1 MENAAFQRLES
12 DRHDK
17 SSHLSEAN
25 KPATV
30 LSEDGHSGESDHCRI
45 CRGEAATGD
54 PLFYPCK
61 CNGSIRFVHQGCLM
75 QWLSHSQKKQ
85 CELCKTPF
93 RFTKLYDPNMPSVVP
108 WSIFIRQASIHAV
121 RFTFKCARWLLV
133 LLVWLGW
140 VPWCI
145 RTVWRGL
152 FWIGDGAWISQQQLD
167 RHSRV
172 VNSSIASLGTR
183 PILSVQATLSN
194 SGPIVIGNSSQPSN
208 GSWQE
213 PTLVSI
219 GRWVLNTIILP
230 YSVLA
235 NTTVDIKW
243 VEGPARRPSLLSDVG
258 MLRAPTRWR
267 FVNDTL
273 IDVLEGQLITILIL
287 VTFILMFL
295 IREWVVQ
302 QQPMI
307 NLGVA
312 LDNEAANQQAQAP
325 ALPEQPLAGDVVLAE
340 GDGLMDSDNQEVS
353 THETR
358 AFTEESDQSI
368 ADVDAISF
376 TIKEEEDEPL
386 LIAPPTPDPEEG
398 EIFLPDLPSPK
409 PDEEVLDLGNS
420 FELVSAFTPPP
431 STIDAQE
438 DDQSFGVEPSVYDP
452 EDTSPSLSFVRPS
465 MPSKEAASQAPNI
478 ARSLEEQSQLMRKVE
493 QPIPL
498 DTDGHQPVSDVID
511 DALSPIEENVDS
523 EALIVNSTELDT
535 GLGRPSISKQNE
547 TIPEKRIT
555 TNVADWMWGNI
566 PDNSIRPEALAD
578 EWQTEAESDDNADEH
593 GDERLARPE
602 GEDEEHPANARQA
615 IEFADIADI
624 PPQENPNQDV
634 EVVMVGGVDANDV
647 EQLEDGEDMD
657 DMLELIGMQG
667 PLAGLLQ
674 NGMFS
679 TVIISMTVL
688 WGIWLP
694 YLMGKLVLIVLAN
707 PVALLVKMPL
717 RWISVFADLVVDSF
731 IFFSGC
737 AYYWLDKFV
746 RLTASPLSWVLPVV
760 EKAGLDD
767 RISKA
772 AYRFTW
778 SAADRLAKNMA
789 LSGGYFSNSDIPIF
803 SILAHESLKSIEHNI
818 SKTSTWIFQEL
829 KEMIETPFTQTSL
842 VSHIINLGKTAT
854 GAVVSLP
861 SHFGAIASKSSE
873 FFKPSFDM
881 FKINLEIPARSQP
894 LQLSQWTAS
903 DRMVAVVLG
912 YTFFASLGFLY
923 LKIRKLFKN
932 IQETDKPADGLLV
945 DVLNQ
950 AGGVLKVILIITI
963 EMLLFPL
970 YCGFLLDAALLPLFG
985 NATSSSRMSF
995 LNTSPWT
1002 STFIHWFTGTCYM
1015 FHFAL
1020 FVAMCRK
1027 ILRPGVLYF
1036 IRDPDDPTFHPVR
1049 DVLERNV
1056 ATQLR
1061 KILFSALVYGALV
1074 IVCLGAVVW
1083 SISKAI
1089 EGIFPIHWSSNEP
1102 VLEFPADLLV
1112 YNFLIPLAV
1121 RVLKPSTIL
1130 QDVYNWWFRKCARL
1144 LRMSHFLFGE
1154 RNDDEE
1160 GYTIWQKVETE
1171 GESTEFKDRS
1181 EFVWP
1186 IIRHG
1191 RLSWQTHSTKSL
1203 NKSPKATASSQSLA
1217 ESDSPSAGYRKIFI
1231 RNGRLVRA
1239 PASDQVRISKGNKT
1253 FVDIDP
1259 ETGDRKDGLPERPNG
1274 LHGKENKMFSD
1285 IYVPPYFRV
1294 RIAGFIILIWAF
1306 AAVTGVSLTII
1317 PLLLGRFVFA
1327 RLIQSHPRMN
1337 DVYAFA
1343 IGFYLLAGPV
1353 WLVVKYRP
1361 QIAQAT
1367 QYFGSNIDFSRE
1379 AIKTYLFKG
1388 ARLSM
1393 QLLRVIYFY
1402 GSLMG
1407 LVPSLLGLIWEAYI
1421 LIPLHTYFQRSELV
1435 VPRHT
1440 VHFVSDW
1447 TLGVL
1452 FIRVAVHV
1460 MLKYPQSRPTKA
1472 LLALVSS
1479 QNRGSSWIDPDIR
1492 LATRAFVIPL
1502 TTASILALIL
1512 PIGLGQLFVSYVP
1525 VSIDHGSQTIIYRY
1539 SYPFVMAMV
1548 LDYMFFRVLRHG
1560 IDRWRVRVRDEVY
1573 LVKERLHNFDDKRT
1587 TSGR

>member
-1 MENAAFQRLES
+1 MF
-12 DRHDK
+12 
-17 SSHLSEAN
+17 
-25 KPATV
+25 
-30 LSEDGHSGESDHCRI
+30 
-45 CRGEAATGD
+45 
-54 PLFYPCK
+54 
-61 CNGSIRFVHQGCLM
+61 
-75 QWLSHSQKKQ
+75 
-85 CELCKTPF
+85 
-93 RFTKLYDPNMPSVVP
+93 
-108 WSIFIRQASIHAV
+108 
-121 RFTFKCARWLLV
+121 
-133 LLVWLGW
+133 VWLGW

-152 FWIGDGAWISQQQLD
+152 FWIGDGAWITQQQLD

-172 VNSSIASLGTR
+172 INSSMASVGTR
-183 PILSVQATLSN
+183 PTLSVHATLSN
-194 SGPIVIGNSSQPSN
+194 SGSVILGNSSQITN

-243 VEGPARRPSLLSDVG
+243 VEGPTRRPSLLSDVG
-258 MLRAPTRWR
+258 MLKAPTRWR

-273 IDVLEGQLITILIL
+273 IDILEGQLITIVIL

-312 LDNEAANQQAQAP
+312 LDNEAADQQAQAVVP
-325 ALPEQPLAGDVVLAE
+325 PEQPLPVDVILAE
-340 GDGLMDSDNQEVS
+340 EGSDLVDPNNQQIS
-353 THETR
+353 TDETR

-368 ADVDAISF
+368 VDVDADVISF
-376 TIKEEEDEPL
+376 TIKEEDEPL

-398 EIFLPDLPSPK
+398 EIFLPDLPQPQ
-409 PDEEVLDLGNS
+409 PDDAVLDQDNS
-420 FELVSAFTPPP
+420 FELVSALTPPA
-431 STIDAQE
+431 SIIDAQE
-438 DDQSFGVEPSVYDP
+438 NDQHADLEPTVYDS
-452 EDTSPSLSFVRPS
+452 EGASSSSASLIRPS
-465 MPSKEAASQAPNI
+465 MPSKKVASQAPNI
-478 ARSLEEQSQLMRKVE
+478 ARILEEQSQVLKEVE
-493 QPIPL
+493 QPISFDADEYQSGL
-498 DTDGHQPVSDVID
+498 DAID
-511 DALSPIEENVDS
+511 DATASMEENRAS
-523 EALIVNSTELDT
+523 EVPTSHPVELGT
-535 GLGRPSISKQNE
+535 SLGRSSLSTQNE
-547 TIPEKRIT
+547 TIPDKRIT
-555 TNVADWMWGNI
+555 SNVADWMWGNI
-566 PDNSIRPEALAD
+566 PESSNRPDGLAD
-578 EWQTEAESDDNADEH
+578 EWQTEAESDDNADDH
-593 GDERLARPE
+593 DDEVRARPE
-602 GEDEEHPANARQA
+602 EENPVNAQPAIRL
-615 IEFADIADI
+615 ADIVDV
-624 PPQENPNQDV
+624 PLLENPNPAP
-634 EVVMVGGVDANDV
+634 EVVVVEGVDANDV

-717 RWISVFADLVVDSF
+717 RWISVFADIVVDSF
-731 IFFSGC
+731 IFLSGS
-737 AYYWLDKFV
+737 AYYWLDKLV
-746 RLTASPLSWVLPVV
+746 RLTASPFGWILPVV
-760 EKAGLDD
+760 KKASLDD
-767 RISKA
+767 RIPKT

-803 SILAHESLKSIEHNI
+803 SILAHESLKSIEHTI
-818 SKTSTWIFQEL
+818 SQTSTRIFQGL
-829 KEMIETPFTQTSL
+829 KEMIENPSTQISLASHITSL
-842 VSHIINLGKTAT
+842 TKTAT
-854 GAVVSLP
+854 SAVTSLP
-861 SHFGAIASKSSE
+861 SYVGTIAGMSSE

-881 FKINLEIPARSQP
+881 FKINLEIPTRSQP
-894 LQLSQWTAS
+894 LQLSHWTAS

-923 LKIRKLFKN
+923 LKIRKIFKHN
-932 IQETDKPADGLLV
+932 QETDKPADGLLV

-985 NATSSSRMSF
+985 NATSSSRISF

-1002 STFIHWFTGTCYM
+1002 SIFIHWFTGTCYM

-1083 SISKAI
+1083 SISKMI
-1089 EGIFPIHWSSNEP
+1089 DGIFPIHWSSNEP

-1130 QDVYNWWFRKCARL
+1130 QDVHNWWFRKCARF

-1160 GYTIWQKVETE
+1160 GYTMWQKVKTE
-1171 GESTEFKDRS
+1171 GENEESKDRS
-1181 EFVWP
+1181 EFIWP
-1186 IIRHG
+1186 IVRHG

-1203 NKSPKATASSQSLA
+1203 NKSSKASTSSQSST
-1217 ESDSPSAGYRKIFI
+1217 ESDSPSAGYRKTFV

-1259 ETGDRKDGLPERPNG
+1259 ETGDRKDGLPEKPNG

-1306 AAVTGVSLTII
+1306 AAVTGVSLTIV

-1353 WLVVKYRP
+1353 WLLVKYRP

-1367 QYFGSNIDFSRE
+1367 QHFESNIAFSRE
-1379 AIKTYLFKG
+1379 AVKTYLYKG
-1388 ARLSM
+1388 AGFSM
-1393 QLLRVIYFY
+1393 QLFRVIYFY

-1407 LVPSLLGLIWEAYI
+1407 LIPSLLGLTWEAYI
-1421 LIPLHTYFQRSELV
+1421 LIPLHTYFQRSELA
-1435 VPRHT
+1435 VPQHT
-1440 VHFVSDW
+1440 IHFVSDW

-1452 FIRVAVHV
+1452 FVRVAVHV

-1479 QNRGSSWIDPDIR
+1479 QNRESSWIDPDIK

-1502 TTASILALIL
+1502 TIASVLALIL
-1512 PIGLGQLFVSYVP
+1512 PMGLGQFFISYIFVS
-1525 VSIDHGSQTIIYRY
+1525 INQDSQTIIYRY
-1539 SYPFVMAMV
+1539 SYPFVMALV
-1548 LDYMFFRVLRHG
+1548 LGYLFLRVLRHS

-1573 LVKERLHNFDDKRT
+1573 LVKERLHNFDDKRMT
-1587 TSGR
+1587 PAR